1 MLARSGGIVKGTD
14 LLEVRICLKFKVKGT
29 GTGLVFFSC
38 IVNLIINV

>member
-1 MLARSGGIVKGTD
+1 MLAQSGGIVKGTD
-14 LLEVRICLKFKVKGT
+14 LLEVRIWLKFKGT